1 MDYCDTC
8 KLDTNH
14 GGYDFCPHETKSK
27 LDKALLQIRAYEQRI
42 LECRVSSSTEVQK
55 VLDSI
60 EGVIAD
66 KRVGQSP
73 KDTCEN
79 YRDADGVLH
88 PRFCSEFERNPHPAH
103 SPTCQFYK

>member
-60 EGVIAD
+60 EVVIAD
-66 KRVGQSP
+66 KRKCICGGVGLGVA
-73 KDTCEN
+73 CEAGCPN
-79 YRDADGVLH
+79 
-88 PRFCSEFERNPHPAH
+88 H
-103 SPTCQFYK
+103 S